1 MKGYFYLLDTLRNE
15 IDTIP
20 LVNTIT
26 QGSLD
31 DIDNYKQS
39 VFPLVHLIVNNIT
52 PNGNAITFNLSIIA
66 MDIVDISKE
75 ETTDKFL
82 GNDNELDVLNTQL
95 TVLMRIYESLRRGD
109 LFEGYCQLAGAA
121 TIEPFT
127 ERFENYLA
135 GMTLTVDIAMPNQ
148 MSIC

>member
-1 MKGYFYLLDTLRNE
+1 MKGYFYILDTLRQE
-15 IDTIP
+15 IETIP
-20 LVNTIT
+20 LVNTVT
-26 QGSLD
+26 QGRLD

-39 VFPLVHLIVNNIT
+39 IFPLVHLMVNTIT
-52 PNGNAITFNLSIIA
+52 PNASALTFNLSIIA
-66 MDIVDISKE
+66 MDVVDISKD

-109 LFEGYCQLAGAA
+109 LFSEYVQLGGAA

-135 GMTLTVDIAMPNQ
+135 GMTLTIDLVIPNQ
-148 MSIC
+148 MSVC

>member
-1 MKGYFYLLDTLRNE
+1 MKGYFYILDTLRTE
-15 IDTIP
+15 IETIP
-20 LVNTIT
+20 LVNTVT

-39 VFPLVHLIVNNIT
+39 IFPLVHLIVNNIS
-52 PNGNAITFNLSIIA
+52 PNGNALTFNVSIIA

-95 TVLMRIYESLRRGD
+95 TVLMRLYESLRRGD
-109 LFEGYCQLAGAA
+109 LFGNYAQLGSAVS
-121 TIEPFT
+121 IFT

-135 GMTLTVDIAMPNQ
+135 GMTMTVDIVIPNQ

>member
-1 MKGYFYLLDTLRNE
+1 MKGYFYILDTLRTE
-15 IDTIP
+15 IETIP
-20 LVNTIT
+20 LVNTVT

-39 VFPLVHLIVNNIT
+39 IFPLVHLIVNNIS
-52 PNGNAITFNLSIIA
+52 PNGNALTFNISIIA

-95 TVLMRIYESLRRGD
+95 TVLMRLYESLRRGD
-109 LFEGYCQLAGAA
+109 LFGDYAQS
-121 TIEPFT
+121 PFGNLYPLVYI
-127 ERFENYLA
+127 R
-135 GMTLTVDIAMPNQ
+135 PQ
-148 MSIC
+148 MA